1 MSGVLTVGSV
11 VTALSCQIFDRLFS
25 SLGQDILDSLY
36 YTAKYQPR
44 RVGRM
49 FLDFAVAIIY
59 VDILFNDFPLSCIL
73 YIACHASL
81 NLHGSS

>member
-1 MSGVLTVGSV
+1 MVARQAPSDGLYVELT
-11 VTALSCQIFDRLFS
+11 TAVYVSTKIFDRLFS

-44 RVGRM
+44 RVSRM

-59 VDILFNDFPLSCIL
+59 VDIL
-73 YIACHASL
+73 
-81 NLHGSS
+81 

>member
-1 MSGVLTVGSV
+1 MDCL
-11 VTALSCQIFDRLFS
+11 LWLRLCYYQIFDRLFS

-59 VDILFNDFPLSCIL
+59 VDILFHC
-73 YIACHASL
+73 
-81 NLHGSS
+81 